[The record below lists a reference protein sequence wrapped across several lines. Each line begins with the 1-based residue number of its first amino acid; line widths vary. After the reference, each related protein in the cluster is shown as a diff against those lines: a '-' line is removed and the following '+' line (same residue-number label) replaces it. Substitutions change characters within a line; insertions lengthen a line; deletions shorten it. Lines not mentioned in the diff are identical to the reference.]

1 MKSKAD
7 SWKRSTKLINFY
19 LDWPRGEKNDSPQ
32 KTQINRIR
40 KKRNLEEKCWL
51 GSLKRLN

>member
-19 LDWPRGEKNDSPQ
+19 VDWPRGEKNDSPQ